1 MQNNRKRNVIKERI
15 RQEKERR
22 ERLLAEEEEQYEDVN
37 KDPISEQI
45 QQEHLEQPRNQRE
58 ESVNVNLP
66 KNESSNSNP
75 ALDWI
80 TTIQNQAGTSEND
93 LKIKEAEEEE
103 AIECEEVEARR
114 KAEEEARKRAE
125 AEARR
130 KAEEEA
136 RNQAE
141 AEARR
146 KAEEEVRNQAEAEA
160 RRKAEEEARNQ
171 AEAEARK
178 KAEEEARKRAEAE
191 ARRKAEEEARKRA
204 EAEARRKAEEEARK
218 REEAEARRKAEEEAR
233 KREEAE
239 ARRKA
244 EEEARKRA
252 EAEARRKAEEEAR
265 KQEEVEAHRKAEE
278 EARNQAEAEARRK
291 AEEKARKREEAEA
304 RRKAEEE
311 ARERE
316 EVEARRK
323 AEEEARKRVEAQR
336 KEEEKKLE
344 EVRKRRLEEEKK
356 IKDAQKR
363 QKIVVAKSEPE
374 SDEINLNNER
384 NQPNETKFEQEEKV
398 AIDKKGILNNMK
410 KYKYAIIGVASIV
423 LLVVAGFAF
432 SNMKN
437 SQAASANN
445 VNSLEVNANLINGLR
460 LSAVQKYQDAAL
472 EFDKVDYKKLGKE
485 DKKAV
490 LFTYLLSGKAQKAI
504 DLEQD
509 FAESVVSYYI
519 AVDNLKKVKELKTK
533 NPLINFEIAALD
545 NKHEEVIKLRD
556 QVPLDGRREGIIVN
570 SYLKLNKSEEAK
582 KFAQKVGNKDLLEK
596 INNST
601 PNSSATSV
609 ATISAG

>member
-1 MQNNRKRNVIKERI
+1 
-15 RQEKERR
+15 
-22 ERLLAEEEEQYEDVN
+22 
-37 KDPISEQI
+37 
-45 QQEHLEQPRNQRE
+45 
-58 ESVNVNLP
+58 
-66 KNESSNSNP
+66 
-75 ALDWI
+75 
-80 TTIQNQAGTSEND
+80 
-93 LKIKEAEEEE
+93 
-103 AIECEEVEARR
+103 
-114 KAEEEARKRAE
+114 RKRAE

-130 KAEEEA
+130 RAEEEA
-136 RNQAE
+136 RNQ
-141 AEARR
+141 
-146 KAEEEVRNQAEAEA
+146 
-160 RRKAEEEARNQ
+160 
-171 AEAEARK
+171 
-178 KAEEEARKRAEAE
+178 AEAE

-204 EAEARRKAEEEARK
+204 EAEAHRRAEEEARK
-218 REEAEARRKAEEEAR
+218 
-233 KREEAE
+233 
-239 ARRKA
+239 
-244 EEEARKRA
+244 
-252 EAEARRKAEEEAR
+252 
-265 KQEEVEAHRKAEE
+265 
-278 EARNQAEAEARRK
+278 
-291 AEEKARKREEAEA
+291 
-304 RRKAEEE
+304 
-311 ARERE
+311 

-323 AEEEARKRVEAQR
+323 EEER
-336 KEEEKKLE
+336 KLE

-356 IKDAQKR
+356 IKEAQQR

-374 SDEINLNNER
+374 SDEINLNKER
-384 NQPNETKFEQEEKV
+384 DLPNETKFEQKEKV
-398 AIDKKGILNNMK
+398 VIDKKGILNNMK
-410 KYKYAIIGVASIV
+410 KYKYAIIGVTSIV

-432 SNMKN
+432 SNLKN

-533 NPLINFEIAALD
+533 NSLINFEIAALD
-545 NKHEEVIKLRD
+545 NKHEEVIKLID

-596 INNST
+596 ISNST

>member
-22 ERLLAEEEEQYEDVN
+22 ERLLAEEEEQYEDVY

-45 QQEHLEQPRNQRE
+45 QQEHSEQPRNQRE

-66 KNESSNSNP
+66 KNESSNSNL
-75 ALDWI
+75 ALAWI
-80 TTIQNQAGTSEND
+80 TTIQKQAGTSEND
-93 LKIKEAEEEE
+93 LKIEE
-103 AIECEEVEARR
+103 AREREEVEARR
-114 KAEEEARKRAE
+114 KAEEEARKR
-125 AEARR
+125 
-130 KAEEEA
+130 
-136 RNQAE
+136 
-141 AEARR
+141 
-146 KAEEEVRNQAEAEA
+146 EEV
-160 RRKAEEEARNQ
+160 
-171 AEAEARK
+171 
-178 KAEEEARKRAEAE
+178 
-191 ARRKAEEEARKRA
+191 
-204 EAEARRKAEEEARK
+204 
-218 REEAEARRKAEEEAR
+218 
-233 KREEAE
+233 
-239 ARRKA
+239 
-244 EEEARKRA
+244 
-252 EAEARRKAEEEAR
+252 EARRKAEEEAR
-265 KQEEVEAHRKAEE
+265 KQAG
-278 EARNQAEAEARRK
+278 
-291 AEEKARKREEAEA
+291 AEA

-323 AEEEARKRVEAQR
+323 AEEEAEARR

-356 IKDAQKR
+356 IKEAQKR
-363 QKIVVAKSEPE
+363 QKIAVVKREPD

-384 NQPNETKFEQEEKV
+384 NLLNETKFEQEEKF

-545 NKHEEVIKLRD
+545 NKHEEVINLRD

>member
-22 ERLLAEEEEQYEDVN
+22 ERLLAEEEEQYEDIHENQV
-37 KDPISEQI
+37 SEKF
-45 QQEHLEQPRNQRE
+45 QQEHLEQQLKQSENRE
-58 ESVNVNLP
+58 ESVVLNTP
-66 KNESSNSNP
+66 KNEASNSNP

-80 TTIQNQAGTSEND
+80 TTIQKQSSTSESNFN
-93 LKIKEAEEEE
+93 KEQP
-103 AIECEEVEARR
+103 EVEGGR
-114 KAEEEARKRAE
+114 KAEEEARKRKE

-136 RNQAE
+136 RE
-141 AEARR
+141 RE
-146 KAEEEVRNQAEAEA
+146 
-160 RRKAEEEARNQ
+160 
-171 AEAEARK
+171 
-178 KAEEEARKRAEAE
+178 EAE
-191 ARRKAEEEARKRA
+191 ARRKAEEEARKRK
-204 EAEARRKAEEEARK
+204 EAEARRMAEEEARE

-244 EEEARKRA
+244 EEEARKSE

-265 KQEEVEAHRKAEE
+265 KQ
-278 EARNQAEAEARRK
+278 AEAR
-291 AEEKARKREEAEA
+291 
-304 RRKAEEE
+304 
-311 ARERE
+311 
-316 EVEARRK
+316 
-323 AEEEARKRVEAQR
+323 R

-344 EVRKRRLEEEKK
+344 EVRKRRLEEEKR
-356 IKDAQKR
+356 IEEQKR
-363 QKIVVAKSEPE
+363 QKIVVVKREPE
-374 SDEINLNNER
+374 SDEINLNKKR
-384 NQPNETKFEQEEKV
+384 NLPNETRFKQEEKEV
-398 AIDKKGILNNMK
+398 IDKKGILNNMK
-410 KYKYAIIGVASIV
+410 KYKYAIIGIASIV
-423 LLVVAGFAF
+423 LLILAGFAF
-432 SNMKN
+432 SNLKN

-533 NPLINFEIAALD
+533 NPLIHFEIAALD
-545 NKHEEVIKLRD
+545 DRHEEVIKLKD
-556 QVPLDGRREGIIVN
+556 HVPLDGRREGIIVN

-596 INNST
+596 INNSA

>member
-22 ERLLAEEEEQYEDVN
+22 ERLLAEEEEQYEDIHENQV
-37 KDPISEQI
+37 SEKF
-45 QQEHLEQPRNQRE
+45 QQEHSEQQLKQSENRE
-58 ESVNVNLP
+58 ESVVLNTP
-66 KNESSNSNP
+66 KNEASNSNP

-80 TTIQNQAGTSEND
+80 TTIQKQSSTSESNFN
-93 LKIKEAEEEE
+93 KEQP
-103 AIECEEVEARR
+103 EVEEGR
-114 KAEEEARKRAE
+114 KAEEEARKRKE

-130 KAEEEA
+130 MAEEEA
-136 RNQAE
+136 RE
-141 AEARR
+141 
-146 KAEEEVRNQAEAEA
+146 
-160 RRKAEEEARNQ
+160 
-171 AEAEARK
+171 
-178 KAEEEARKRAEAE
+178 
-191 ARRKAEEEARKRA
+191 
-204 EAEARRKAEEEARK
+204 

-244 EEEARKRA
+244 EEEARKSE

-265 KQEEVEAHRKAEE
+265 KQ
-278 EARNQAEAEARRK
+278 AEAR
-291 AEEKARKREEAEA
+291 
-304 RRKAEEE
+304 
-311 ARERE
+311 
-316 EVEARRK
+316 
-323 AEEEARKRVEAQR
+323 R

-344 EVRKRRLEEEKK
+344 EVRKRRLEEEKR
-356 IKDAQKR
+356 IEEAQKR
-363 QKIVVAKSEPE
+363 QKIVVVKREPE
-374 SDEINLNNER
+374 SDKINLNKKR
-384 NQPNETKFEQEEKV
+384 NLPNETRFKQEEKEV
-398 AIDKKGILNNMK
+398 IDKKGILNNMK
-410 KYKYAIIGVASIV
+410 KYKYAIIGIASIV
-423 LLVVAGFAF
+423 LLILAGFAF
-432 SNMKN
+432 SNLKN

-445 VNSLEVNANLINGLR
+445 VNSLEANANLINGLR

-545 NKHEEVIKLRD
+545 DKHEEVIKLKD
-556 QVPLDGRREGIIVN
+556 HVPLDGRREGIIVN

-596 INNST
+596 INNSA

>member
-1 MQNNRKRNVIKERI
+1 MQNNRKKNVIKERI

-22 ERLLAEEEEQYEDVN
+22 ERLLAEEEEQYEDVY
-37 KDPISEQI
+37 KDPVSEQI
-45 QQEHLEQPRNQRE
+45 QQKHSEQPKNQLE

-80 TTIQNQAGTSEND
+80 TTIQKQAGTSEND
-93 LKIKEAEEEE
+93 LIIKETEEE
-103 AIECEEVEARR
+103 AREREEVEARR
-114 KAEEEARKRAE
+114 KAEEEARKRE
-125 AEARR
+125 
-130 KAEEEA
+130 
-136 RNQAE
+136 
-141 AEARR
+141 
-146 KAEEEVRNQAEAEA
+146 
-160 RRKAEEEARNQ
+160 
-171 AEAEARK
+171 
-178 KAEEEARKRAEAE
+178 EAE
-191 ARRKAEEEARKRA
+191 ARRKAEEEARKREEA
-204 EAEARRKAEEEARK
+204 EARRKAEEEARKQAEVEARRKAEEEARKREEAEARRKAEEEARK

-244 EEEARKRA
+244 EEEARKQA
-252 EAEARRKAEEEAR
+252 EVEARRKAEEEAR
-265 KQEEVEAHRKAEE
+265 KRAEV
-278 EARNQAEAEARRK
+278 EARRK
-291 AEEKARKREEAEA
+291 AEEEARKREEAEA

-311 ARERE
+311 ARKRAEAEARRKTE
-316 EVEARRK
+316 EEARKRAEAEARRK
-323 AEEEARKRVEAQR
+323 AEEEARKQVEAQR

-344 EVRKRRLEEEKK
+344 EVRSRRLEEEKK

-384 NQPNETKFEQEEKV
+384 NQPNETKFEQEKKV
-398 AIDKKGILNNMK
+398 LIDKKGKLNNMK

>member
-1 MQNNRKRNVIKERI
+1 MHNNRKRNVIKERI

-22 ERLLAEEEEQYEDVN
+22 ERLLAEEEEQYEDVY
-37 KDPISEQI
+37 KDTISEQI
-45 QQEHLEQPRNQRE
+45 PQEHSEQPRNQRE
-58 ESVNVNLP
+58 ESVNVNSP

-80 TTIQNQAGTSEND
+80 TTIQKQAGTSEND
-93 LKIKEAEEEE
+93 LKI
-103 AIECEEVEARR
+103 
-114 KAEEEARKRAE
+114 
-125 AEARR
+125 
-130 KAEEEA
+130 
-136 RNQAE
+136 
-141 AEARR
+141 
-146 KAEEEVRNQAEAEA
+146 
-160 RRKAEEEARNQ
+160 
-171 AEAEARK
+171 
-178 KAEEEARKRAEAE
+178 
-191 ARRKAEEEARKRA
+191 
-204 EAEARRKAEEEARK
+204 
-218 REEAEARRKAEEEAR
+218 
-233 KREEAE
+233 
-239 ARRKA
+239 
-244 EEEARKRA
+244 
-252 EAEARRKAEEEAR
+252 
-265 KQEEVEAHRKAEE
+265 
-278 EARNQAEAEARRK
+278 
-291 AEEKARKREEAEA
+291 
-304 RRKAEEE
+304 EE

-323 AEEEARKRVEAQR
+323 AEEEARKRAEAEAHRRAEEEARKEVEARR
-336 KEEEKKLE
+336 KEEERKLE

-356 IKDAQKR
+356 IKEAQQR

-374 SDEINLNNER
+374 SDEINLNKER
-384 NQPNETKFEQEEKV
+384 DLPNETKFEQKEKV
-398 AIDKKGILNNMK
+398 VIDKKGILNNMK

-432 SNMKN
+432 SNLKN

-445 VNSLEVNANLINGLR
+445 VTSLEVNANLINGLR

-533 NPLINFEIAALD
+533 NSLINFEIAALD
-545 NKHEEVIKLRD
+545 NKHEEVIKLID

-596 INNST
+596 ISNST

>member
-22 ERLLAEEEEQYEDVN
+22 ERLLAEEEEQYEDVY
-37 KDPISEQI
+37 KDPINEQI
-45 QQEHLEQPRNQRE
+45 QQEHSEQPRNQRE

-66 KNESSNSNP
+66 KNEPSNSNP
-75 ALDWI
+75 ALAWI
-80 TTIQNQAGTSEND
+80 TTIQKQAGTSEND
-93 LKIKEAEEEE
+93 LKIEEAREREEEARRKAEEEARKQAGAE
-103 AIECEEVEARR
+103 ARRKAEEEARKREEVEARR
-114 KAEEEARKRAE
+114 KAEEEARKR
-125 AEARR
+125 
-130 KAEEEA
+130 
-136 RNQAE
+136 
-141 AEARR
+141 
-146 KAEEEVRNQAEAEA
+146 EEV
-160 RRKAEEEARNQ
+160 
-171 AEAEARK
+171 EARK

-191 ARRKAEEEARKRA
+191 TRRRAEEEARK
-204 EAEARRKAEEEARK
+204 EAEAR
-218 REEAEARRKAEEEAR
+218 
-233 KREEAE
+233 
-239 ARRKA
+239 
-244 EEEARKRA
+244 
-252 EAEARRKAEEEAR
+252 
-265 KQEEVEAHRKAEE
+265 
-278 EARNQAEAEARRK
+278 
-291 AEEKARKREEAEA
+291 
-304 RRKAEEE
+304 
-311 ARERE
+311 
-316 EVEARRK
+316 
-323 AEEEARKRVEAQR
+323 R

-356 IKDAQKR
+356 IKEAQKR
-363 QKIVVAKSEPE
+363 QKIAVVKREPD

-384 NQPNETKFEQEEKV
+384 NLPNEPKFEQEEKV

-410 KYKYAIIGVASIV
+410 KLKYAIIGIASIV

-545 NKHEEVIKLRD
+545 NKHEEVINLRD

>member
-22 ERLLAEEEEQYEDVN
+22 ERLLAEEEEQYGDFHEDQV
-37 KDPISEQI
+37 SEQF
-45 QQEHLEQPRNQRE
+45 QQERSEQPLKQSE
-58 ESVNVNLP
+58 ESVVLNTP
-66 KNESSNSNP
+66 KNEASKSNP

-80 TTIQNQAGTSEND
+80 TTIQKQSSTSESEFN
-93 LKIKEAEEEE
+93 
-103 AIECEEVEARR
+103 IEQPE
-114 KAEEEARKRAE
+114 AEEEARERE
-125 AEARR
+125 
-130 KAEEEA
+130 EEEA
-136 RNQAE
+136 R
-141 AEARR
+141 R
-146 KAEEEVRNQAEAEA
+146 
-160 RRKAEEEARNQ
+160 
-171 AEAEARK
+171 
-178 KAEEEARKRAEAE
+178 RAEKE
-191 ARRKAEEEARKRA
+191 T
-204 EAEARRKAEEEARK
+204 RK
-218 REEAEARRKAEEEAR
+218 REEAEAC
-233 KREEAE
+233 
-239 ARRKA
+239 
-244 EEEARKRA
+244 
-252 EAEARRKAEEEAR
+252 
-265 KQEEVEAHRKAEE
+265 
-278 EARNQAEAEARRK
+278 
-291 AEEKARKREEAEA
+291 
-304 RRKAEEE
+304 RKAEEE
-311 ARERE
+311 ARERKE
-316 EVEARRK
+316 AAARRR
-323 AEEEARKRVEAQR
+323 AEEEAREQAKARR

-356 IKDAQKR
+356 IEEAQKR
-363 QKIVVAKSEPE
+363 QKLVVAKREPE
-374 SDEINLNNER
+374 SDEINLNKER
-384 NQPNETKFEQEEKV
+384 NLANVTKFEQDEKV
-398 AIDKKGILNNMK
+398 VIDKKGILNNMK

-432 SNMKN
+432 SDMKN

-533 NPLINFEIAALD
+533 NPLINFEISALD

-596 INNST
+596 INNSA

-609 ATISAG
+609 AIISAG

>member
-22 ERLLAEEEEQYEDVN
+22 ERLLAEEEEQYEDIYKN
-37 KDPISEQI
+37 PISEQI
-45 QQEHLEQPRNQRE
+45 QKEYLEQPQNQRE

-80 TTIQNQAGTSEND
+80 TTIQKQAGTSEND
-93 LKIKEAEEEE
+93 LKIEETEEEARELEEAEARRKAEEEARKQAEAEARRKVEAEARKLEEVEARRKEEEE
-103 AIECEEVEARR
+103 ARKQAEVEARRKAEEEARKREEAEARRKAEEEARKREEVEARR
-114 KAEEEARKRAE
+114 KAEEEARKRE
-125 AEARR
+125 EVEVRR

-136 RNQAE
+136 R
-141 AEARR
+141 
-146 KAEEEVRNQAEAEA
+146 
-160 RRKAEEEARNQ
+160 
-171 AEAEARK
+171 
-178 KAEEEARKRAEAE
+178 KREEAE

-233 KREEAE
+233 KRAEAE

-252 EAEARRKAEEEAR
+252 EAEARRKAEEEAG
-265 KQEEVEAHRKAEE
+265 KQ
-278 EARNQAEAEARRK
+278 
-291 AEEKARKREEAEA
+291 
-304 RRKAEEE
+304 
-311 ARERE
+311 
-316 EVEARRK
+316 
-323 AEEEARKRVEAQR
+323 VEAQR

-384 NQPNETKFEQEEKV
+384 NQLNETKFKQEEKV

>member
-1 MQNNRKRNVIKERI
+1 MQTNRKRNVIKERI

-22 ERLLAEEEEQYEDVN
+22 ERLLAEEEEQYEDVY
-37 KDPISEQI
+37 KGPISEQI
-45 QQEHLEQPRNQRE
+45 QQEHSEQPRNQRE

-66 KNESSNSNP
+66 KNESLNSNP
-75 ALDWI
+75 ALAWI
-80 TTIQNQAGTSEND
+80 TTIQKQAGTSEND
-93 LKIKEAEEEE
+93 LKI
-103 AIECEEVEARR
+103 
-114 KAEEEARKRAE
+114 
-125 AEARR
+125 
-130 KAEEEA
+130 
-136 RNQAE
+136 
-141 AEARR
+141 
-146 KAEEEVRNQAEAEA
+146 
-160 RRKAEEEARNQ
+160 
-171 AEAEARK
+171 
-178 KAEEEARKRAEAE
+178 
-191 ARRKAEEEARKRA
+191 
-204 EAEARRKAEEEARK
+204 
-218 REEAEARRKAEEEAR
+218 
-233 KREEAE
+233 
-239 ARRKA
+239 
-244 EEEARKRA
+244 
-252 EAEARRKAEEEAR
+252 
-265 KQEEVEAHRKAEE
+265 
-278 EARNQAEAEARRK
+278 
-291 AEEKARKREEAEA
+291 
-304 RRKAEEE
+304 EE

-323 AEEEARKRVEAQR
+323 AEEEARKREEVEARKKVEEARKRAEAEARR

-356 IKDAQKR
+356 IKEAQKR
-363 QKIVVAKSEPE
+363 QKIAVVKREPD

-384 NQPNETKFEQEEKV
+384 NLLNETKFEQEEKV

-410 KYKYAIIGVASIV
+410 KYKYAILGVASIV

-545 NKHEEVIKLRD
+545 NKHEEVINLRD

-596 INNST
+596 INNSV

>member
-22 ERLLAEEEEQYEDVN
+22 ERLLAEEEEQYEDIY

-45 QQEHLEQPRNQRE
+45 QKEYLEQPQNQRE

-80 TTIQNQAGTSEND
+80 TTIQKQAGTSEND
-93 LKIKEAEEEE
+93 LKIEETEEEARELEEAEARRKAEEEARKQAEAEARRKVEAEARKLEEVEARRKEEEE
-103 AIECEEVEARR
+103 ARKQAEVEARRKAEEEARKREEAEARRKAEEEARKREEVEARRKAEEEARKREEVEVRRKAEEEARKREEAEARR

-130 KAEEEA
+130 KEEEEA
-136 RNQAE
+136 RKREE

-146 KAEEEVRNQAEAEA
+146 
-160 RRKAEEEARNQ
+160 
-171 AEAEARK
+171 

-204 EAEARRKAEEEARK
+204 EAEARRKAEEEAG
-218 REEAEARRKAEEEAR
+218 
-233 KREEAE
+233 
-239 ARRKA
+239 
-244 EEEARKRA
+244 
-252 EAEARRKAEEEAR
+252 
-265 KQEEVEAHRKAEE
+265 KQ
-278 EARNQAEAEARRK
+278 
-291 AEEKARKREEAEA
+291 
-304 RRKAEEE
+304 
-311 ARERE
+311 
-316 EVEARRK
+316 
-323 AEEEARKRVEAQR
+323 VEAQR

-384 NQPNETKFEQEEKV
+384 NQLNETKFKQEEKV

>member
-80 TTIQNQAGTSEND
+80 TTIQNQAGTSKND
-93 LKIKEAEEEE
+93 LKIKEAEE
-103 AIECEEVEARR
+103 AIEREEVEVSR
-114 KAEEEARKRAE
+114 KAEEEERK
-125 AEARR
+125 
-130 KAEEEA
+130 
-136 RNQAE
+136 
-141 AEARR
+141 
-146 KAEEEVRNQAEAEA
+146 QAEAEA
-160 RRKAEEEARNQ
+160 RRKAEEEAR
-171 AEAEARK
+171 E
-178 KAEEEARKRAEAE
+178 RAEAE

-204 EAEARRKAEEEARK
+204 EA
-218 REEAEARRKAEEEAR
+218 
-233 KREEAE
+233 
-239 ARRKA
+239 
-244 EEEARKRA
+244 
-252 EAEARRKAEEEAR
+252 
-265 KQEEVEAHRKAEE
+265 
-278 EARNQAEAEARRK
+278 
-291 AEEKARKREEAEA
+291 
-304 RRKAEEE
+304 
-311 ARERE
+311 
-316 EVEARRK
+316 EARRK

-596 INNST
+596 IDNST

>member
-37 KDPISEQI
+37 KDSISEQI
-45 QQEHLEQPRNQRE
+45 QQEHSEQPRNQRE

-93 LKIKEAEEEE
+93 LKIKEAEAE
-103 AIECEEVEARR
+103 AIEREEVEARR
-114 KAEEEARKRAE
+114 K
-125 AEARR
+125 
-130 KAEEEA
+130 
-136 RNQAE
+136 
-141 AEARR
+141 
-146 KAEEEVRNQAEAEA
+146 
-160 RRKAEEEARNQ
+160 
-171 AEAEARK
+171 
-178 KAEEEARKRAEAE
+178 AEAE

-204 EAEARRKAEEEARK
+204 EAEACRKAEEEARKQAEAEARRKAEEKARKQAEEEARKREEAEARRRAEEEARKREEAEARRKAEEKARKQAEEEEGKREEAEARRKAEEEARKQAEAEARRKAEEKARKQAEEEARRKAEEKARKQAEEARK

-233 KREEAE
+233 KQAE
-239 ARRKA
+239 AR
-244 EEEARKRA
+244 
-252 EAEARRKAEEEAR
+252 
-265 KQEEVEAHRKAEE
+265 
-278 EARNQAEAEARRK
+278 
-291 AEEKARKREEAEA
+291 
-304 RRKAEEE
+304 
-311 ARERE
+311 
-316 EVEARRK
+316 
-323 AEEEARKRVEAQR
+323 R

-356 IKDAQKR
+356 IKEAQKR

-374 SDEINLNNER
+374 SDEINLNKER
-384 NQPNETKFEQEEKV
+384 NLPNETKFEQEEKV
-398 AIDKKGILNNMK
+398 LIDKKGILNNMK

-432 SNMKN
+432 SNLKN

-596 INNST
+596 INNSV

>member
-22 ERLLAEEEEQYEDVN
+22 ERLLAEEEEQYEDVY
-37 KDPISEQI
+37 KDPINEQI
-45 QQEHLEQPRNQRE
+45 QQEHSEQPRNQRE

-66 KNESSNSNP
+66 KNEPSNSNP
-75 ALDWI
+75 ALAWI
-80 TTIQNQAGTSEND
+80 TTIQKQAGTSEND
-93 LKIKEAEEEE
+93 LKIEEAREREEEARRKAEEE
-103 AIECEEVEARR
+103 ARKQAGAEARR
-114 KAEEEARKRAE
+114 KAEEEARKR
-125 AEARR
+125 
-130 KAEEEA
+130 
-136 RNQAE
+136 
-141 AEARR
+141 
-146 KAEEEVRNQAEAEA
+146 EEV
-160 RRKAEEEARNQ
+160 
-171 AEAEARK
+171 EARK

-191 ARRKAEEEARKRA
+191 TRRRAEEEARK
-204 EAEARRKAEEEARK
+204 EAEAR
-218 REEAEARRKAEEEAR
+218 
-233 KREEAE
+233 
-239 ARRKA
+239 
-244 EEEARKRA
+244 
-252 EAEARRKAEEEAR
+252 
-265 KQEEVEAHRKAEE
+265 
-278 EARNQAEAEARRK
+278 
-291 AEEKARKREEAEA
+291 
-304 RRKAEEE
+304 
-311 ARERE
+311 
-316 EVEARRK
+316 
-323 AEEEARKRVEAQR
+323 R

-356 IKDAQKR
+356 IKEAQKR
-363 QKIVVAKSEPE
+363 QKIAVVKREPD

-384 NQPNETKFEQEEKV
+384 NLPNEPKFEQEEKV

-410 KYKYAIIGVASIV
+410 KLKYAIIGIASIV

-545 NKHEEVIKLRD
+545 NKHEEVINLRD

>member
-1 MQNNRKRNVIKERI
+1 MQTNRKRNVIKERI

-22 ERLLAEEEEQYEDVN
+22 ERLLAEEEEQYEDVY
-37 KDPISEQI
+37 KGPISEQI
-45 QQEHLEQPRNQRE
+45 QQEHSEQPRNQRE

-66 KNESSNSNP
+66 KNESLNSNP
-75 ALDWI
+75 ALAWI
-80 TTIQNQAGTSEND
+80 TTIQKQAGTSEND
-93 LKIKEAEEEE
+93 LKIEEAREREEVEARRKAEEEARE
-103 AIECEEVEARR
+103 REEVEARR
-114 KAEEEARKRAE
+114 KAEEEARKRE
-125 AEARR
+125 EVEARR
-130 KAEEEA
+130 KAEE
-136 RNQAE
+136 
-141 AEARR
+141 
-146 KAEEEVRNQAEAEA
+146 
-160 RRKAEEEARNQ
+160 
-171 AEAEARK
+171 
-178 KAEEEARKRAEAE
+178 
-191 ARRKAEEEARKRA
+191 
-204 EAEARRKAEEEARK
+204 
-218 REEAEARRKAEEEAR
+218 
-233 KREEAE
+233 
-239 ARRKA
+239 
-244 EEEARKRA
+244 
-252 EAEARRKAEEEAR
+252 AR
-265 KQEEVEAHRKAEE
+265 KQAG
-278 EARNQAEAEARRK
+278 
-291 AEEKARKREEAEA
+291 AEA

-323 AEEEARKRVEAQR
+323 AEEEARKREEVEARRKAEEEAREREEVEARRKAEEEARKREEVEARKKVEEARKRAEAEARR

-356 IKDAQKR
+356 IKEAQKR
-363 QKIVVAKSEPE
+363 QKIAVVKREPD

-384 NQPNETKFEQEEKV
+384 NLLNETKFEQEEKV

-410 KYKYAIIGVASIV
+410 KYKYAILGVASIV

-545 NKHEEVIKLRD
+545 NKHEEVINLRD

-596 INNST
+596 INNSV

>member
-1 MQNNRKRNVIKERI
+1 MHNNRKRNVIKERI

-22 ERLLAEEEEQYEDVN
+22 ERLLAEEEEQYEDVY
-37 KDPISEQI
+37 KDTISEQI
-45 QQEHLEQPRNQRE
+45 PQEHSEQPRNQRE
-58 ESVNVNLP
+58 ESVNVNSP

-80 TTIQNQAGTSEND
+80 TTIQKQAGTSEND
-93 LKIKEAEEEE
+93 LKIEE
-103 AIECEEVEARR
+103 AREREEVEARR
-114 KAEEEARKRAE
+114 KAEEEARNQEEAEARRKAEEEARNQEE

-146 KAEEEVRNQAEAEA
+146 KAEEE
-160 RRKAEEEARNQ
+160 
-171 AEAEARK
+171 
-178 KAEEEARKRAEAE
+178 ARKRAEAE
-191 ARRKAEEEARKRA
+191 AHRRAEEEARK
-204 EAEARRKAEEEARK
+204 
-218 REEAEARRKAEEEAR
+218 
-233 KREEAE
+233 
-239 ARRKA
+239 
-244 EEEARKRA
+244 
-252 EAEARRKAEEEAR
+252 
-265 KQEEVEAHRKAEE
+265 
-278 EARNQAEAEARRK
+278 
-291 AEEKARKREEAEA
+291 
-304 RRKAEEE
+304 
-311 ARERE
+311 

-323 AEEEARKRVEAQR
+323 EEER
-336 KEEEKKLE
+336 KLE

-356 IKDAQKR
+356 IKEAQQR

-374 SDEINLNNER
+374 SDEINLNKER
-384 NQPNETKFEQEEKV
+384 DLPNETKFEQKEKV
-398 AIDKKGILNNMK
+398 VIDKKGILNNMK

-432 SNMKN
+432 SNLKN

-445 VNSLEVNANLINGLR
+445 VTSLEVNANLINGLR

-533 NPLINFEIAALD
+533 NSLINFEIAALD
-545 NKHEEVIKLRD
+545 NKHEEVIKLID

-596 INNST
+596 ISNST

>member
-22 ERLLAEEEEQYEDVN
+22 ERLLAEEEEQYEDIHENQV
-37 KDPISEQI
+37 SEKF
-45 QQEHLEQPRNQRE
+45 QQEHSEQQLKQSENRE
-58 ESVNVNLP
+58 ESVVLNTP
-66 KNESSNSNP
+66 KNEASNSNP

-80 TTIQNQAGTSEND
+80 TTIQKQSSTSESNFN
-93 LKIKEAEEEE
+93 KEQP
-103 AIECEEVEARR
+103 EVEEGR
-114 KAEEEARKRAE
+114 KAEEEARKRKE

-130 KAEEEA
+130 MAEEEA
-136 RNQAE
+136 RE
-141 AEARR
+141 
-146 KAEEEVRNQAEAEA
+146 
-160 RRKAEEEARNQ
+160 
-171 AEAEARK
+171 
-178 KAEEEARKRAEAE
+178 
-191 ARRKAEEEARKRA
+191 
-204 EAEARRKAEEEARK
+204 

-244 EEEARKRA
+244 EEEARKSEEAEARRKA
-252 EAEARRKAEEEAR
+252 EEEARKSEEAEARRKAEEEAR
-265 KQEEVEAHRKAEE
+265 KQ
-278 EARNQAEAEARRK
+278 AEAR
-291 AEEKARKREEAEA
+291 
-304 RRKAEEE
+304 
-311 ARERE
+311 
-316 EVEARRK
+316 
-323 AEEEARKRVEAQR
+323 R

-344 EVRKRRLEEEKK
+344 EVRKRRLEEEKR
-356 IKDAQKR
+356 IEEAQKR
-363 QKIVVAKSEPE
+363 QKIVVVKREPE
-374 SDEINLNNER
+374 SDEINLNKKR
-384 NQPNETKFEQEEKV
+384 NLPNETRFKQEEKEV
-398 AIDKKGILNNMK
+398 IDKKGILNNMK
-410 KYKYAIIGVASIV
+410 KYKYAIIGIASIV
-423 LLVVAGFAF
+423 LLILAGFAF
-432 SNMKN
+432 SNLKN

-445 VNSLEVNANLINGLR
+445 VNSLEANANLINGLR
-460 LSAVQKYQDAAL
+460 LSAVQKYQDATL

-545 NKHEEVIKLRD
+545 DKHEEVIKLKD
-556 QVPLDGRREGIIVN
+556 HVPLDGRREGIIVN

-596 INNST
+596 INNSA

>member
-1 MQNNRKRNVIKERI
+1 MQNNRKKNVIKERI

-22 ERLLAEEEEQYEDVN
+22 ERLLAEEEEQYEDVY
-37 KDPISEQI
+37 KDPVSEQI
-45 QQEHLEQPRNQRE
+45 QQKHSEQPKNQLE
-58 ESVNVNLP
+58 ESVNVNSP

-80 TTIQNQAGTSEND
+80 TTIQKQAGTSEND
-93 LKIKEAEEEE
+93 LIIKETEEE
-103 AIECEEVEARR
+103 AREREEVEAS
-114 KAEEEARKRAE
+114 K
-125 AEARR
+125 
-130 KAEEEA
+130 
-136 RNQAE
+136 
-141 AEARR
+141 
-146 KAEEEVRNQAEAEA
+146 
-160 RRKAEEEARNQ
+160 
-171 AEAEARK
+171 
-178 KAEEEARKRAEAE
+178 
-191 ARRKAEEEARKRA
+191 
-204 EAEARRKAEEEARK
+204 
-218 REEAEARRKAEEEAR
+218 KAEEEAR

-265 KQEEVEAHRKAEE
+265 KQAEVEARRKAEEEAKKREEAEAHKKAEEEARKRAEAEAHRKAEE
-278 EARNQAEAEARRK
+278 E
-291 AEEKARKREEAEA
+291 ARKREEAEA

-311 ARERE
+311 ARKRE
-316 EVEARRK
+316 EAEARRKVEEEARKREEAEARRKVEEEARKREEAEARRKAEEEARKRAEAEARRK

-356 IKDAQKR
+356 IKDAQKK

-398 AIDKKGILNNMK
+398 PIDKKGILNNMK

>member
-22 ERLLAEEEEQYEDVN
+22 ERLLAEEEEQYEDIHENQV
-37 KDPISEQI
+37 SEKF
-45 QQEHLEQPRNQRE
+45 QQEHLEQQLKQSENRE
-58 ESVNVNLP
+58 ESVVLNTP
-66 KNESSNSNP
+66 KNEASNSNP

-80 TTIQNQAGTSEND
+80 TTIQKQSSTSESNFN
-93 LKIKEAEEEE
+93 KEQP
-103 AIECEEVEARR
+103 EVEEGR
-114 KAEEEARKRAE
+114 KAEEEARKR
-125 AEARR
+125 
-130 KAEEEA
+130 K
-136 RNQAE
+136 
-141 AEARR
+141 
-146 KAEEEVRNQAEAEA
+146 
-160 RRKAEEEARNQ
+160 
-171 AEAEARK
+171 
-178 KAEEEARKRAEAE
+178 
-191 ARRKAEEEARKRA
+191 

-233 KREEAE
+233 KSEEAE

-244 EEEARKRA
+244 EEEARKQ
-252 EAEARRKAEEEAR
+252 AEAR
-265 KQEEVEAHRKAEE
+265 
-278 EARNQAEAEARRK
+278 
-291 AEEKARKREEAEA
+291 
-304 RRKAEEE
+304 
-311 ARERE
+311 
-316 EVEARRK
+316 
-323 AEEEARKRVEAQR
+323 R

-344 EVRKRRLEEEKK
+344 EVRKRRLEEEKR
-356 IKDAQKR
+356 IEEQKR
-363 QKIVVAKSEPE
+363 QKIVVVKREPE
-374 SDEINLNNER
+374 SDEINLNKKR
-384 NQPNETKFEQEEKV
+384 NLPNETRFKQEEKEV
-398 AIDKKGILNNMK
+398 IDKKGILNNMK
-410 KYKYAIIGVASIV
+410 KYKYAIIGIASIV
-423 LLVVAGFAF
+423 LLILAGFAF
-432 SNMKN
+432 SNLKN

-533 NPLINFEIAALD
+533 NPLIHFEIAALD
-545 NKHEEVIKLRD
+545 DRHEEVIKLKD
-556 QVPLDGRREGIIVN
+556 HVPLDGRREGIIVN

-596 INNST
+596 INNSA

>member
-22 ERLLAEEEEQYEDVN
+22 ERLLAEEEEQYGDTHENQV
-37 KDPISEQI
+37 SEKF
-45 QQEHLEQPRNQRE
+45 QQEHSDQTLKQSENRE
-58 ESVNVNLP
+58 KSVVLNTP
-66 KNESSNSNP
+66 KNEASNSNP

-80 TTIQNQAGTSEND
+80 TTIQKQSSTSESDFN
-93 LKIKEAEEEE
+93 
-103 AIECEEVEARR
+103 IEQPEARR
-114 KAEEEARKRAE
+114 EAEEEAREREEARKRKE

-130 KAEEEA
+130 KAEE
-136 RNQAE
+136 
-141 AEARR
+141 ARR
-146 KAEEEVRNQAEAEA
+146 E
-160 RRKAEEEARNQ
+160 AEEEAR
-171 AEAEARK
+171 ERK
-178 KAEEEARKRAEAE
+178 EG
-191 ARRKAEEEARKRA
+191 
-204 EAEARRKAEEEARK
+204 EARRKAEEEARK

-233 KREEAE
+233 KRKEGE

-244 EEEARKRA
+244 EEEARERK
-252 EAEARRKAEEEAR
+252 EGEARRKAEEE
-265 KQEEVEAHRKAEE
+265 
-278 EARNQAEAEARRK
+278 
-291 AEEKARKREEAEA
+291 ARKREEAEA

-311 ARERE
+311 AREQVKER
-316 EVEARRK
+316 
-323 AEEEARKRVEAQR
+323 R

-356 IKDAQKR
+356 IEEAQKR
-363 QKIVVAKSEPE
+363 QKIVVAKREPE
-374 SDEINLNNER
+374 RDEINLNKER
-384 NQPNETKFEQEEKV
+384 NLPNETKFEQEEKV
-398 AIDKKGILNNMK
+398 VINKKGILNNMK
-410 KYKYAIIGVASIV
+410 KYKYAIIGVALIV

-445 VNSLEVNANLINGLR
+445 INSLEVNANLINGLR

-490 LFTYLLSGKAQKAI
+490 LFTYLLSGKGQKAI

-609 ATISAG
+609 ATISAD

>member
-22 ERLLAEEEEQYEDVN
+22 ERLLAEEEEQYEDIY

-45 QQEHLEQPRNQRE
+45 QKEYLEQPQNQRE

-80 TTIQNQAGTSEND
+80 TTIQKQAGTSEND
-93 LKIKEAEEEE
+93 LKIEETEEEARELEEAEARRKAEEEE
-103 AIECEEVEARR
+103 ARKQAEAEARRKVEAEARKLEEVEARRKEEEEARKQAEVEARRKAEEEARKREEAEARRKAEEEARKREEVEARRKAEEEARKREEVEVRRKAEEEARKREEAEARR

-130 KAEEEA
+130 KEEEEA
-136 RNQAE
+136 RKREE

-146 KAEEEVRNQAEAEA
+146 
-160 RRKAEEEARNQ
+160 
-171 AEAEARK
+171 

-218 REEAEARRKAEEEAR
+218 
-233 KREEAE
+233 
-239 ARRKA
+239 
-244 EEEARKRA
+244 
-252 EAEARRKAEEEAR
+252 
-265 KQEEVEAHRKAEE
+265 Q
-278 EARNQAEAEARRK
+278 
-291 AEEKARKREEAEA
+291 
-304 RRKAEEE
+304 
-311 ARERE
+311 
-316 EVEARRK
+316 
-323 AEEEARKRVEAQR
+323 VEAQR

-384 NQPNETKFEQEEKV
+384 NQLNETKFKQEEKV

>member
-22 ERLLAEEEEQYEDVN
+22 ERLLAEEEEQYEDVY
-37 KDPISEQI
+37 KDSVSEQI
-45 QQEHLEQPRNQRE
+45 QQEHSEQPRNQRE

-80 TTIQNQAGTSEND
+80 TTIQNQAGTSQND
-93 LKIKEAEEEE
+93 LKIKEAEKE
-103 AIECEEVEARR
+103 AREREEVETRR
-114 KAEEEARKRAE
+114 KT
-125 AEARR
+125 
-130 KAEEEA
+130 
-136 RNQAE
+136 
-141 AEARR
+141 
-146 KAEEEVRNQAEAEA
+146 
-160 RRKAEEEARNQ
+160 
-171 AEAEARK
+171 
-178 KAEEEARKRAEAE
+178 EEEARKRAEAE

-218 REEAEARRKAEEEAR
+218 REEAEARRRAEEEAR
-233 KREEAE
+233 KEAE
-239 ARRKA
+239 AR
-244 EEEARKRA
+244 
-252 EAEARRKAEEEAR
+252 
-265 KQEEVEAHRKAEE
+265 
-278 EARNQAEAEARRK
+278 
-291 AEEKARKREEAEA
+291 
-304 RRKAEEE
+304 
-311 ARERE
+311 
-316 EVEARRK
+316 
-323 AEEEARKRVEAQR
+323 R

-356 IKDAQKR
+356 IKEAQKR
-363 QKIVVAKSEPE
+363 QKIVVAKREPD

-384 NQPNETKFEQEEKV
+384 NLPNETKFEQEEKV
-398 AIDKKGILNNMK
+398 VIDKKGILNNMK

-432 SNMKN
+432 SNLKN

-596 INNST
+596 INNSV

>member
-1 MQNNRKRNVIKERI
+1 MHNNRKRNVIKERI

-22 ERLLAEEEEQYEDVN
+22 ERLLAEEEEQYEDVYKN
-37 KDPISEQI
+37 TISEQI
-45 QQEHLEQPRNQRE
+45 PQEHSEQPRNQRE
-58 ESVNVNLP
+58 ESVNVNSP

-80 TTIQNQAGTSEND
+80 TTIQKQAGTSEND
-93 LKIKEAEEEE
+93 LKI
-103 AIECEEVEARR
+103 
-114 KAEEEARKRAE
+114 
-125 AEARR
+125 
-130 KAEEEA
+130 
-136 RNQAE
+136 
-141 AEARR
+141 
-146 KAEEEVRNQAEAEA
+146 
-160 RRKAEEEARNQ
+160 
-171 AEAEARK
+171 
-178 KAEEEARKRAEAE
+178 
-191 ARRKAEEEARKRA
+191 
-204 EAEARRKAEEEARK
+204 
-218 REEAEARRKAEEEAR
+218 
-233 KREEAE
+233 
-239 ARRKA
+239 
-244 EEEARKRA
+244 
-252 EAEARRKAEEEAR
+252 
-265 KQEEVEAHRKAEE
+265 
-278 EARNQAEAEARRK
+278 
-291 AEEKARKREEAEA
+291 
-304 RRKAEEE
+304 EE

-323 AEEEARKRVEAQR
+323 AEEEARKREEAEARRRAEEEARNQEEAEARRKAEEEARNQEEAEVRRKAEEEARKRAEAEAHRRAEEEARKEVEARR
-336 KEEEKKLE
+336 KEEERKLE

-356 IKDAQKR
+356 IKEAQQR

-374 SDEINLNNER
+374 SDEINLNKER
-384 NQPNETKFEQEEKV
+384 DLPNETKFEQKEKV
-398 AIDKKGILNNMK
+398 VIDKKGILNNMK

-432 SNMKN
+432 SNLKN

-533 NPLINFEIAALD
+533 NSLINFEIAALD
-545 NKHEEVIKLRD
+545 NKHEEVIKLID

-596 INNST
+596 ISNST

>member
-22 ERLLAEEEEQYEDVN
+22 ERLLAEEEEQYEDIHENQV
-37 KDPISEQI
+37 SEKF
-45 QQEHLEQPRNQRE
+45 QQEHLEQQLKQSENRE
-58 ESVNVNLP
+58 ESVVLNTP
-66 KNESSNSNP
+66 KNEASNSNP

-80 TTIQNQAGTSEND
+80 TTIQKQSSTSESNFN
-93 LKIKEAEEEE
+93 KEQP
-103 AIECEEVEARR
+103 EVEEGR
-114 KAEEEARKRAE
+114 KAEEEARKRKE

-136 RNQAE
+136 RE
-141 AEARR
+141 RE
-146 KAEEEVRNQAEAEA
+146 
-160 RRKAEEEARNQ
+160 
-171 AEAEARK
+171 
-178 KAEEEARKRAEAE
+178 EAE
-191 ARRKAEEEARKRA
+191 ARRKAEEEARKRK
-204 EAEARRKAEEEARK
+204 EAEARRMAEEEARE

-244 EEEARKRA
+244 EEEARKSE

-265 KQEEVEAHRKAEE
+265 KQ
-278 EARNQAEAEARRK
+278 AEAR
-291 AEEKARKREEAEA
+291 
-304 RRKAEEE
+304 
-311 ARERE
+311 
-316 EVEARRK
+316 
-323 AEEEARKRVEAQR
+323 R

-344 EVRKRRLEEEKK
+344 EVRKRRLEEEKR
-356 IKDAQKR
+356 IEEQKR
-363 QKIVVAKSEPE
+363 QKIVVVKREPE
-374 SDEINLNNER
+374 SDEINLNKKR
-384 NQPNETKFEQEEKV
+384 NLPNETRFKQEEKEV
-398 AIDKKGILNNMK
+398 IDKKGILNNMK
-410 KYKYAIIGVASIV
+410 KYKYAIIGIASIV
-423 LLVVAGFAF
+423 LLILAGFAF
-432 SNMKN
+432 SNLKN

-533 NPLINFEIAALD
+533 NPLIHFEIAALD
-545 NKHEEVIKLRD
+545 DRHEEVIKLKD
-556 QVPLDGRREGIIVN
+556 HVPLDGRREGIIVN

-596 INNST
+596 N
-601 PNSSATSV
+601 
-609 ATISAG
+609 

>member
-22 ERLLAEEEEQYEDVN
+22 ERLLAEEEEQYEDIHENQV
-37 KDPISEQI
+37 SEKF
-45 QQEHLEQPRNQRE
+45 QQEHLEQQLKQSENRE
-58 ESVNVNLP
+58 ESVVLNTP
-66 KNESSNSNP
+66 KNEASNSNP

-80 TTIQNQAGTSEND
+80 TTIQKQSSTSESNFN
-93 LKIKEAEEEE
+93 KEQP
-103 AIECEEVEARR
+103 EVEEGR
-114 KAEEEARKRAE
+114 KAEEEARKRKE

-136 RNQAE
+136 RE
-141 AEARR
+141 RE
-146 KAEEEVRNQAEAEA
+146 
-160 RRKAEEEARNQ
+160 
-171 AEAEARK
+171 
-178 KAEEEARKRAEAE
+178 EAE
-191 ARRKAEEEARKRA
+191 ARRKAEEEARKRK
-204 EAEARRKAEEEARK
+204 EAEARRMAEEEARE

-244 EEEARKRA
+244 EEEA
-252 EAEARRKAEEEAR
+252 EARRKAEEEAR
-265 KQEEVEAHRKAEE
+265 KQ
-278 EARNQAEAEARRK
+278 AEAR
-291 AEEKARKREEAEA
+291 
-304 RRKAEEE
+304 
-311 ARERE
+311 
-316 EVEARRK
+316 
-323 AEEEARKRVEAQR
+323 R

-344 EVRKRRLEEEKK
+344 EVRKRRLEEEKR
-356 IKDAQKR
+356 IEEQKR
-363 QKIVVAKSEPE
+363 QKIVVVKREPE
-374 SDEINLNNER
+374 SDEINLNKKR
-384 NQPNETKFEQEEKV
+384 NLPNETRFKQEEKEV
-398 AIDKKGILNNMK
+398 IDKKGILNNMK
-410 KYKYAIIGVASIV
+410 KYKYAIIGIASIV
-423 LLVVAGFAF
+423 LLILAGFAF
-432 SNMKN
+432 SNLKN

-533 NPLINFEIAALD
+533 NPLIHFEIAALD
-545 NKHEEVIKLRD
+545 DRHEEVIKLKD
-556 QVPLDGRREGIIVN
+556 HVPLDGRREGIIVN

-596 INNST
+596 INNSA

>member
-80 TTIQNQAGTSEND
+80 TTIQNQAGTSKND
-93 LKIKEAEEEE
+93 LKIKEAEE
-103 AIECEEVEARR
+103 AIEREEVEVSRKAEEEERKQAEAEARR
-114 KAEEEARKRAE
+114 KAEEEAKERAE

-136 RNQAE
+136 RKQ
-141 AEARR
+141 
-146 KAEEEVRNQAEAEA
+146 
-160 RRKAEEEARNQ
+160 
-171 AEAEARK
+171 
-178 KAEEEARKRAEAE
+178 AEAE

-204 EAEARRKAEEEARK
+204 EA
-218 REEAEARRKAEEEAR
+218 
-233 KREEAE
+233 
-239 ARRKA
+239 
-244 EEEARKRA
+244 
-252 EAEARRKAEEEAR
+252 
-265 KQEEVEAHRKAEE
+265 
-278 EARNQAEAEARRK
+278 
-291 AEEKARKREEAEA
+291 
-304 RRKAEEE
+304 
-311 ARERE
+311 
-316 EVEARRK
+316 EARRK

-596 INNST
+596 IDNST

>member
-22 ERLLAEEEEQYEDVN
+22 ERLLAEEEEQYEDVY
-37 KDPISEQI
+37 KDPINEQI
-45 QQEHLEQPRNQRE
+45 QQEHSEQPRNQRE

-66 KNESSNSNP
+66 KNEPSNSNP
-75 ALDWI
+75 ALAWI
-80 TTIQNQAGTSEND
+80 TTIQKQAGTSEND
-93 LKIKEAEEEE
+93 LKIE
-103 AIECEEVEARR
+103 EARR
-114 KAEEEARKRAE
+114 KAEEARKR
-125 AEARR
+125 
-130 KAEEEA
+130 
-136 RNQAE
+136 
-141 AEARR
+141 
-146 KAEEEVRNQAEAEA
+146 EEV
-160 RRKAEEEARNQ
+160 
-171 AEAEARK
+171 EARK

-191 ARRKAEEEARKRA
+191 TRRRAEEEARK
-204 EAEARRKAEEEARK
+204 EAEAR
-218 REEAEARRKAEEEAR
+218 
-233 KREEAE
+233 
-239 ARRKA
+239 
-244 EEEARKRA
+244 
-252 EAEARRKAEEEAR
+252 
-265 KQEEVEAHRKAEE
+265 
-278 EARNQAEAEARRK
+278 
-291 AEEKARKREEAEA
+291 
-304 RRKAEEE
+304 
-311 ARERE
+311 
-316 EVEARRK
+316 
-323 AEEEARKRVEAQR
+323 R

-356 IKDAQKR
+356 IKEAQKR
-363 QKIVVAKSEPE
+363 QKIAVVKREPD

-384 NQPNETKFEQEEKV
+384 NLPNEPKFEQEEKV

-410 KYKYAIIGVASIV
+410 KLKYAIIGIASIV

-545 NKHEEVIKLRD
+545 NKHEEVINLRD

-609 ATISAG
+609 ATISAD

>member
-80 TTIQNQAGTSEND
+80 TTIQNQAGTSKND
-93 LKIKEAEEEE
+93 LKIKEAEE
-103 AIECEEVEARR
+103 AIEREEVEVSR
-114 KAEEEARKRAE
+114 KAEEEERK
-125 AEARR
+125 
-130 KAEEEA
+130 
-136 RNQAE
+136 Q
-141 AEARR
+141 
-146 KAEEEVRNQAEAEA
+146 
-160 RRKAEEEARNQ
+160 
-171 AEAEARK
+171 
-178 KAEEEARKRAEAE
+178 AEAE

-204 EAEARRKAEEEARK
+204 EA
-218 REEAEARRKAEEEAR
+218 
-233 KREEAE
+233 
-239 ARRKA
+239 
-244 EEEARKRA
+244 
-252 EAEARRKAEEEAR
+252 
-265 KQEEVEAHRKAEE
+265 
-278 EARNQAEAEARRK
+278 
-291 AEEKARKREEAEA
+291 
-304 RRKAEEE
+304 
-311 ARERE
+311 
-316 EVEARRK
+316 EARRK

-596 INNST
+596 IDNST

>member
-22 ERLLAEEEEQYEDVN
+22 ERLLEEEQYEDVY

-45 QQEHLEQPRNQRE
+45 QQEHSEQPRNQRE

-66 KNESSNSNP
+66 ENESSNSNP

-80 TTIQNQAGTSEND
+80 TTIQKQAGTSEND
-93 LKIKEAEEEE
+93 LKIEE
-103 AIECEEVEARR
+103 AREREEVEARR

-130 KAEEEA
+130 
-136 RNQAE
+136 R
-141 AEARR
+141 
-146 KAEEEVRNQAEAEA
+146 
-160 RRKAEEEARNQ
+160 
-171 AEAEARK
+171 
-178 KAEEEARKRAEAE
+178 AEEEARKEAE
-191 ARRKAEEEARKRA
+191 AR
-204 EAEARRKAEEEARK
+204 
-218 REEAEARRKAEEEAR
+218 
-233 KREEAE
+233 
-239 ARRKA
+239 
-244 EEEARKRA
+244 
-252 EAEARRKAEEEAR
+252 
-265 KQEEVEAHRKAEE
+265 
-278 EARNQAEAEARRK
+278 
-291 AEEKARKREEAEA
+291 
-304 RRKAEEE
+304 
-311 ARERE
+311 
-316 EVEARRK
+316 
-323 AEEEARKRVEAQR
+323 R

-356 IKDAQKR
+356 IKEAQKR
-363 QKIVVAKSEPE
+363 QKIAVVKREPD

-384 NQPNETKFEQEEKV
+384 NLPNETKFEQEEKV

-410 KYKYAIIGVASIV
+410 KYKYAIIGVATIV

-445 VNSLEVNANLINGLR
+445 VNSLEVNANLISGLR

-490 LFTYLLSGKAQKAI
+490 LFTYLLSGKAQRAI

-533 NPLINFEIAALD
+533 NSLINFEIAALD

-596 INNST
+596 INNSV

>member
-22 ERLLAEEEEQYEDVN
+22 ERLLAEEEEQYEDIY

-45 QQEHLEQPRNQRE
+45 QKEYLEQPQNQRE

-80 TTIQNQAGTSEND
+80 TTIQKQAGTSEND
-93 LKIKEAEEEE
+93 LKIEETEEEARELEEAEARRKAEEEARKQAEAEARRKVEAEARKLEEVEARRKEEEE
-103 AIECEEVEARR
+103 ARKQAEVEARRKAEEEARKREEAEARRKAEEEARKREEVEARRKAEEEARKREEVEVRRKAEEEARKREEAEARR

-130 KAEEEA
+130 KEEEEA
-136 RNQAE
+136 RKREE

-146 KAEEEVRNQAEAEA
+146 
-160 RRKAEEEARNQ
+160 
-171 AEAEARK
+171 

-218 REEAEARRKAEEEAR
+218 
-233 KREEAE
+233 
-239 ARRKA
+239 
-244 EEEARKRA
+244 
-252 EAEARRKAEEEAR
+252 
-265 KQEEVEAHRKAEE
+265 Q
-278 EARNQAEAEARRK
+278 
-291 AEEKARKREEAEA
+291 
-304 RRKAEEE
+304 
-311 ARERE
+311 
-316 EVEARRK
+316 
-323 AEEEARKRVEAQR
+323 VEAQR

-384 NQPNETKFEQEEKV
+384 NQLNETKFKQEEKV

>member
-1 MQNNRKRNVIKERI
+1 MHNNRKRNVIKERI

-22 ERLLAEEEEQYEDVN
+22 ERLIAEEEEQYVDIHENQVSEKFQQDY
-37 KDPISEQI
+37 SEQTLKQSENRGEI
-45 QQEHLEQPRNQRE
+45 E
-58 ESVNVNLP
+58 E
-66 KNESSNSNP
+66 NEASNSNP
-75 ALDWI
+75 FLDWI
-80 TTIQNQAGTSEND
+80 TTIQKQASTSEND
-93 LKIKEAEEEE
+93 LKIEEAREGEEVEVRRKAEESRKRREAEVRRKAEEESRE
-103 AIECEEVEARR
+103 REEVEARR
-114 KAEEEARKRAE
+114 KAEEESRKRAE

-130 KAEEEA
+130 KAEEES
-136 RNQAE
+136 
-141 AEARR
+141 R
-146 KAEEEVRNQAEAEA
+146 KQ
-160 RRKAEEEARNQ
+160 
-171 AEAEARK
+171 
-178 KAEEEARKRAEAE
+178 
-191 ARRKAEEEARKRA
+191 
-204 EAEARRKAEEEARK
+204 
-218 REEAEARRKAEEEAR
+218 
-233 KREEAE
+233 
-239 ARRKA
+239 
-244 EEEARKRA
+244 A

-265 KQEEVEAHRKAEE
+265 KQ
-278 EARNQAEAEARRK
+278 
-291 AEEKARKREEAEA
+291 
-304 RRKAEEE
+304 
-311 ARERE
+311 
-316 EVEARRK
+316 VEAR
-323 AEEEARKRVEAQR
+323 R

-344 EVRKRRLEEEKK
+344 EVRTRRLEEEKK
-356 IKDAQKR
+356 IKEAQKR
-363 QKIVVAKSEPE
+363 QKIVVAKRESE
-374 SDEINLNNER
+374 SDERNL
-384 NQPNETKFEQEEKV
+384 PNETKFEQEEKV
-398 AIDKKGILNNMK
+398 TINKKGILNNMK

-445 VNSLEVNANLINGLR
+445 VSSLEVNANLISGLR

-472 EFDKVDYKKLGKE
+472 EFEKVDYKKLGKE

-533 NPLINFEIAALD
+533 NPIINFEIAALD
-545 NKHEEVIKLRD
+545 NKHEEVINLRD

-609 ATISAG
+609 ATINAG

>member
-22 ERLLAEEEEQYEDVN
+22 ERLLAEEEEQYEDVY
-37 KDPISEQI
+37 KDPVSEQI
-45 QQEHLEQPRNQRE
+45 QQEHLEQPQNQRE

-66 KNESSNSNP
+66 KNESSNNNP

-80 TTIQNQAGTSEND
+80 TTIQKQAGTSESEF
-93 LKIKEAEEEE
+93 KIED
-103 AIECEEVEARR
+103 ARR

-130 KAEEEA
+130 KAEEE
-136 RNQAE
+136 
-141 AEARR
+141 
-146 KAEEEVRNQAEAEA
+146 
-160 RRKAEEEARNQ
+160 
-171 AEAEARK
+171 
-178 KAEEEARKRAEAE
+178 EARKRAEAE
-191 ARRKAEEEARKRA
+191 ARRKAEEEEARKQA
-204 EAEARRKAEEEARK
+204 EAETRRKAEEE
-218 REEAEARRKAEEEAR
+218 EAR
-233 KREEAE
+233 KQ
-239 ARRKA
+239 
-244 EEEARKRA
+244 A

-265 KQEEVEAHRKAEE
+265 KQAETEARRKAEE
-278 EARNQAEAEARRK
+278 ETRKQAETEARRKVEEEARKQAEAEARRK
-291 AEEKARKREEAEA
+291 AEEEAKKQA
-304 RRKAEEE
+304 
-311 ARERE
+311 

-323 AEEEARKRVEAQR
+323 AEE
-336 KEEEKKLE
+336 KKLE
-344 EVRKRRLEEEKK
+344 ELRKRRLEEEKK
-356 IKDAQKR
+356 IEEAQKR
-363 QKIVVAKSEPE
+363 KKIAVAKREPE
-374 SDEINLNNER
+374 SDEINLNKKR
-384 NQPNETKFEQEEKV
+384 NLLSETKPEREEKV
-398 AIDKKGILNNMK
+398 VIDKKGILNNIK
-410 KYKYAIIGVASIV
+410 KYKYAIIGIASIV
-423 LLVVAGFAF
+423 LFILAGLTF
-432 SNMKN
+432 SNLKN
-437 SQAASANN
+437 LQAASAND
-445 VNSLEVNANLINGLR
+445 VNSLEVNVNLINGLR

-533 NPLINFEIAALD
+533 NSLINFEIAALD
-545 NKHEEVIKLRD
+545 NKHEEVIKLID

-596 INNST
+596 ISNST